1 MSLIELGSGEGRR
14 GQRLI
19 SQEERPF
26 ALWEERRREK
36 VDVEVERP
44 VTFWSIMLLVH
55 TCLCA
60 VYTDV
65 SSDDTITASQGG

>member
-1 MSLIELGSGEGRR
+1 MYLIELDSGEGRR
-14 GQRLI
+14 EQCLI
-19 SQEERPF
+19 RQEETPF

-44 VTFWSIMLLVH
+44 VTWSIMLLVH

-60 VYTDV
+60 VYIGV
-65 SSDDTITASQGG
+65 SSNNTITASQGG